1 VNLDEGLS
9 QMIRNLDIHKVP
21 TRPMMLQ
28 CDEFIPWL
36 ISHANINNKLIR
48 DVIGNIISSFQ
59 PYHLDIYY
67 KFPNLTKEW
76 YYNLPLTITIPLII
90 GGSIKKN

>member
-1 VNLDEGLS
+1 
-9 QMIRNLDIHKVP
+9 MIRNLDIHKVLA
-21 TRPMMLQ
+21 RPMMLQ

-36 ISHANINNKLIR
+36 FSHSKINNNMIR

-59 PYHLDIYY
+59 PYRLDIYY

-76 YYNLPLTITIPLII
+76 SYNLPLSITIPLII
-90 GGSIKKN
+90 GGSIKKHLELGY